1 MKRIKPAIPYLITGV
16 VLLAVGG
23 GAVAA
28 WRNFLPLLIGAA
40 FLAIGLVA
48 LVRQRRTGGSK

>member
-16 VLLAVGG
+16 VLLAVGV